1 MASPVALYTLHSS
14 GPTLSIQC
22 ASVLILLGN
31 WIRYAGTRT
40 SPPSIG
46 LTLFGQ
52 ILIGLAQPFVLSAP
66 TRYSSLWFSP
76 RGRVSATAMASLANP
91 LGGALGQLVDPFLAD
106 SPAAIPSMT
115 LYIAIFSSAAAL
127 PSFFIPARP
136 PTPISAS
143 STQVPLPVLKQ
154 LKLLSKCTT
163 FWLAFLPFSVYVGF
177 FNSLSSLLTQIL
189 TPYGYSEAESGIA
202 GGLLILVGLVA
213 AAITSPTIDRS
224 KRYLL
229 LIKTLVP
236 TIALCY
242 LVFIWAPPAKSLVAP
257 YLICAVLG
265 AASFS
270 LVPVVLEWL
279 CEVTWPVGPEVGSV
293 VCWAGGQLLGAI
305 FIIISDALQDMEGV
319 PHGNMRKALIF
330 QAVISLAVV
339 PAALFLGVG
348 ANIRNK
354 RLEFD
359 KEVNGRR
366 GPDDVER

>member
-1 MASPVALYTLHSS
+1 M
-14 GPTLSIQC
+14 
-22 ASVLILLGN
+22 
-31 WIRYAGTRT
+31 
-40 SPPSIG
+40 
-46 LTLFGQ
+46 
-52 ILIGLAQPFVLSAP
+52 
-66 TRYSSLWFSP
+66 
-76 RGRVSATAMASLANP
+76 
-91 LGGALGQLVDPFLAD
+91 
-106 SPAAIPSMT
+106 
-115 LYIAIFSSAAAL
+115 
-127 PSFFIPARP
+127 
-136 PTPISAS
+136 
-143 STQVPLPVLKQ
+143 
-154 LKLLSKCTT
+154 
-163 FWLAFLPFSVYVGF
+163 
-177 FNSLSSLLTQIL
+177 
-189 TPYGYSEAESGIA
+189 
-202 GGLLILVGLVA
+202 GLVA
-213 AAITSPTIDRS
+213 AAITSPIIDRS

-293 VCWAGGQLLGAI
+293 VCWAGGQFLGAI

-319 PHGNMRKALIF
+319 PQGNMRKALIF

-348 ANIRNK
+348 EIIRNK

-359 KEVNGRR
+359 KGVNGRQ